1 MINLNI
7 DYNKYN
13 LLKEKGIIE
22 EMNDSKGRKY
32 AFFVNIHGIKIY
44 FKESTKEG
52 IVNELIIDSICKLFN
67 KDVLEQDYGYITDKY
82 NRKVYGLISNNY
94 KDDNYSYISLD
105 TILNDYYVYITNNNI
120 NYEKIRIY
128 ELVNLETIWQA
139 LEYRYRNIDNSKE
152 IVKKLMEELVSRLL
166 IDILTGQND
175 RYEFNIEIKEKDS
188 DIKLANIYG
197 NKEGLMYD
205 KFDMGVTMD
214 SLKYK
219 GDYMTSLLNEFFN
232 ISESKYIDIFNLM
245 LDKLNID
252 KFKLIV
258 NDIKL
263 QVKDLEIPDGYF
275 NELISRYSKYYN
287 EYKNI
292 VNKRLR

>member
-13 LLKEKGIIE
+13 LLKEKGIIKE
-22 EMNDSKGRKY
+22 IDDPEGRKY
-32 AFFVNIHGIKIY
+32 TFFLNINDKSIF
-44 FKESTKEG
+44 FKECSKEG
-52 IVNELIIDSICKLFN
+52 IINELIIDNICKLFN

-82 NRKVYGLISNNY
+82 NKKVYGLISNNY
-94 KDDNYSYISLD
+94 KEDDYSYISLD

-120 NYEKIRIY
+120 NYENIRIY

-139 LEYRYRNIDNSKE
+139 LEYRYRNTNNSEE
-152 IVKKLMEELVSRLL
+152 IVKSLMEELTSRFL

-175 RYEFNIEIKEKDS
+175 RHEFNIEIKEKGN
-188 DIKLANIYG
+188 DIKLADIYD
-197 NKEGLMYD
+197 NEEGLMYD

-232 ISESKYIDIFNLM
+232 ISESKYIDIFNSM
-245 LDKLNID
+245 LDKLSID
-252 KFKLIV
+252 KFKTIV
-258 NDIKL
+258 NNIKST
-263 QVKDLEIPDGYF
+263 VKDLEVSDNYF
-275 NELISRYSKYYN
+275 NELIDKYSKYYN

>member
-13 LLKEKGIIE
+13 LLKEKGIIKE
-22 EMNDSKGRKY
+22 INDPEGRKY
-32 AFFVNIHGIKIY
+32 TFFLNINDKSIF
-44 FKESTKEG
+44 FKECSKEG
-52 IVNELIIDSICKLFN
+52 IVNELIIDNICKLFN

-94 KDDNYSYISLD
+94 KEDDYSYISLD

-120 NYEKIRIY
+120 NYENIRIY

-139 LEYRYRNIDNSKE
+139 LEYRYRNTNNSEE
-152 IVKKLMEELVSRLL
+152 IVKKLMEELTSRFL

-175 RYEFNIEIKEKDS
+175 RHEFNIEIKEKGN
-188 DIKLANIYG
+188 DIKLADIYD
-197 NKEGLMYD
+197 NEEGLMYD

-232 ISESKYIDIFNLM
+232 ISESKYIDIFNSM
-245 LDKLNID
+245 LDKLSID

-258 NDIKL
+258 NDIKSN
-263 QVKDLEIPDGYF
+263 VKDLEVSDNYF
-275 NELISRYSKYYN
+275 DELINRYSKYYN

-292 VNKRLR
+292 VNKRLK

>member
-22 EMNDSKGRKY
+22 EINDPEGRKY
-32 AFFVNIHGIKIY
+32 TFFLNINGKSIF
-44 FKESTKEG
+44 FKECSKEG

-94 KDDNYSYISLD
+94 KDDDYSYVSLD

-120 NYEKIRIY
+120 NYENIRIY
-128 ELVNLETIWQA
+128 ELINLETIWQA
-139 LEYRYRNIDNSKE
+139 LEYRYKNINNSEE
-152 IVKKLMEELVSRLL
+152 IVKNLMEELTSRFL

-175 RYEFNIEIKEKDS
+175 RHEFNVEIKEKGK
-188 DIKLANIYG
+188 DIKLANIYD
-197 NKEGLMYD
+197 NEEGLMYD

-219 GDYMTSLLNEFFN
+219 GDYMTSLLNEFLN
-232 ISESKYIDIFNLM
+232 ISESKYIDIFNSM
-245 LDKLNID
+245 LDKLSID
-252 KFKLIV
+252 KFKAIV
-258 NDIKL
+258 NDIRL
-263 QVKDLEIPDGYF
+263 QVKDLEVSDNYF
-275 NELISRYSKYYN
+275 DELINRYSKYYN
-287 EYKNI
+287 EYKSI

>member
-197 NKEGLMYD
+197 NEEGLMYD

-287 EYKNI
+287 AYKNI

>member
-13 LLKEKGIIE
+13 LLKEKGIIKE
-22 EMNDSKGRKY
+22 INDPEGRKY
-32 AFFVNIHGIKIY
+32 TFFLNINDKSIF
-44 FKESTKEG
+44 FKECSKEG
-52 IVNELIIDSICKLFN
+52 IVNELIIDNICKLFN

-94 KDDNYSYISLD
+94 KEDDNSYISLD

-120 NYEKIRIY
+120 NYENIRIY

-139 LEYRYRNIDNSKE
+139 LEYRYRNTNNSEE
-152 IVKKLMEELVSRLL
+152 IVKKLMEELTSRFL
-166 IDILTGQND
+166 IDIITGQND
-175 RYEFNIEIKEKDS
+175 RHEFNIEIKEKGN
-188 DIKLANIYG
+188 DIKLADIYD
-197 NKEGLMYD
+197 NEEGLMYD

-232 ISESKYIDIFNLM
+232 ISESKYIDIFNSM
-245 LDKLNID
+245 LDKLSID
-252 KFKLIV
+252 KFKAIV

-263 QVKDLEIPDGYF
+263 QVKDLEVSDNYF
-275 NELISRYSKYYN
+275 DELINRYSKYYN

>member
-139 LEYRYRNIDNSKE
+139 LEYRYRNMDNSKE

-197 NKEGLMYD
+197 NEEGLMYD

-275 NELISRYSKYYN
+275 NKLISRYSKYYN

>member
-13 LLKEKGIIE
+13 LLKEKGIIKE
-22 EMNDSKGRKY
+22 INDPEGRKY
-32 AFFVNIHGIKIY
+32 TFFLNINDKSIF
-44 FKESTKEG
+44 FKECSKEG
-52 IVNELIIDSICKLFN
+52 IVNELIIDNICKLFN

-94 KDDNYSYISLD
+94 KEDDYSYISLD

-120 NYEKIRIY
+120 NYENIRIY

-139 LEYRYRNIDNSKE
+139 LEYRYRNTNNSEE
-152 IVKKLMEELVSRLL
+152 IVKKLMEELTSRFL

-175 RYEFNIEIKEKDS
+175 RHEFNIEIKEKGN
-188 DIKLANIYG
+188 DIKLANIYD
-197 NKEGLMYD
+197 NEEGLMYD

-232 ISESKYIDIFNLM
+232 ISESKYIDIFNSM
-245 LDKLNID
+245 LDKLSID

-263 QVKDLEIPDGYF
+263 QVKDLEVSDNYF
-275 NELISRYSKYYN
+275 DELINRYSKYYN

>member
-13 LLKEKGIIE
+13 LLKEKGIIKE
-22 EMNDSKGRKY
+22 IDDPEGRKY
-32 AFFVNIHGIKIY
+32 TFFLNINDKSIF
-44 FKESTKEG
+44 FKECSKEG
-52 IVNELIIDSICKLFN
+52 IINELIIDNICKLFN

-82 NRKVYGLISNNY
+82 NKKVYGLISNNY
-94 KDDNYSYISLD
+94 KEDDYSYISLD

-120 NYEKIRIY
+120 NYENIRIY

-139 LEYRYRNIDNSKE
+139 LEYRYRNTNNSEE
-152 IVKKLMEELVSRLL
+152 IVKKLMEELTSRFL

-175 RYEFNIEIKEKDS
+175 RHEFNIEIKEKGN
-188 DIKLANIYG
+188 DIKLADIYD
-197 NKEGLMYD
+197 NEEGLMYD

-232 ISESKYIDIFNLM
+232 ISESKYIDIFNSM
-245 LDKLNID
+245 LDKLSID

-258 NDIKL
+258 NDIKSN
-263 QVKDLEIPDGYF
+263 VKDLEVSDNYF
-275 NELISRYSKYYN
+275 DELINRYSKYYN

>member
-197 NKEGLMYD
+197 NEEGLMYD

-263 QVKDLEIPDGYF
+263 QVKDLEIPDSYF
-275 NELISRYSKYYN
+275 DELISRYSKYYN